1 MATMSNG
8 YNFPVLLWMEQ
19 PSKAWIIVILYFSD
33 CRTSCWL
40 LLLHQQPC
48 FQHSLQQVF
57 YGSGIN
63 RKLFWIQKRQWLV
76 WVVPVGWQPSNRLQQ
91 GWSFPSTLWRMEEQV
106 TREIWSIWASSLTV
120 HWTWTDY
127 ARSLPPRGY
136 KRLWSIYFQII
147 VRIVCRISTIMK
159 LQTSIGLQL
168 RKDGSL
174 WRWKMG
180 VKHQWMYMRCQE
192 WKLWTLWWETC
203 WMEGWLVLAGLIG
216 MGNPCLI
223 FSLVNS

>member
-1 MATMSNG
+1 MALKSSSTSSWYQGRMFCGRHRCNMVTNMVKKNTSHHHLAGLMSTKR
-8 YNFPVLLWMEQ
+8 VL
-19 PSKAWIIVILYFSD
+19 K
-33 CRTSCWL
+33 
-40 LLLHQQPC
+40 
-48 FQHSLQQVF
+48 
-57 YGSGIN
+57 
-63 RKLFWIQKRQWLV
+63 KRQWLV
-76 WVVPVGWQPSNRLQQ
+76 WVVPVGWQPCNQLQQ

-120 HWTWTDY
+120 HRTWTGY
-127 ARSLPPRGY
+127 ARSLPPCGY

-147 VRIVCRISTIMK
+147 DRIVCRISTIMK

-192 WKLWTLWWETC
+192 WKLWTLWWEMC
-203 WMEGWLVLAGLIG
+203 WMEGWLVLADLIG